1 MLLFVFAGVFLL
13 RFADRQ
19 FLALLFH
26 EPPRRT
32 ARPFLPARHL
42 ENGASDRSFFL
53 NAYVFACEA

>member
-1 MLLFVFAGVFLL
+1 L

-32 ARPFLPARHL
+32 RDDPDDRRITQRPDDGIPPAPGLHSL
-42 ENGASDRSFFL
+42 HTPL
-53 NAYVFACEA
+53 